1 MVFIDTKYFK
11 EYRQK
16 LGFTNQ
22 QDVKKF
28 FAGKDIIP
36 TVDFNYIALL
46 NNRLIK
52 IVCKINKLTDNSIKI
67 KDIDAFCNENINHVF
82 NY

>member
-1 MVFIDTKYFK
+1 MTFIDTKYFK

-28 FAGKDIIP
+28 FAGKDIVP
-36 TVDFNYIALL
+36 TVDFNYIALF
-46 NNRLIK
+46 NDRLIN
-52 IVCKINKLTDNSIKI
+52 IVKKNRHSVQSFNKNQQSRFFLP
-67 KDIDAFCNENINHVF
+67 
-82 NY
+82 

>member
-1 MVFIDTKYFK
+1 MTFIDTKYFK

-28 FAGKDIIP
+28 FAGKDIVP
-36 TVDFNYIALL
+36 TVDFNYIALF
-46 NNRLIK
+46 NDRLIN
-52 IVCKINKLTDNSIKI
+52 IVKKNRHSVQSFNKNQQSRFFLQKKYKLS
-67 KDIDAFCNENINHVF
+67 F
-82 NY
+82 